1 MPKVK
6 PSKRHIRSYRYEIPV
21 PAPRVQTPPYRRTA
35 EIYGHDQTHRL
46 GAVQGVRLEYGQGD
60 LKKWG
65 ATTDLA
71 RVELKTSLVRDAGY
85 GMFAAENIQA
95 GRLFA
100 QYYGKIISCLEAE
113 KLKREV
119 LPFHS

>member
-71 RVELKTSLVRDAGY
+71 RVELKTSLVRDAG
-85 GMFAAENIQA
+85 
-95 GRLFA
+95 
-100 QYYGKIISCLEAE
+100 
-113 KLKREV
+113 
-119 LPFHS
+119 